1 MGVKNNLPRSLSL
14 KKNAEIQRLLDTGEK
29 ISGDCFLLLWEKA
42 EDFKYAILV
51 SRKLGNAVK
60 RNRIKRLFR
69 EAIRLN
75 RKNLQPTVHLAVLP
89 RQKTE
94 FKFDGINAEIS
105 RTFEIINSR
114 A

>member
-1 MGVKNNLPRSLSL
+1 MSL
-14 KKNAEIQRLLDTGEK
+14 KKNADIQRLLDKGSK
-29 ISGDCFLLLWEKA
+29 IPGDCFLLLWEKA
-42 EDFKYAILV
+42 AEFRYGILV
-51 SRKLGNAVK
+51 SRKLGNAVE

-75 RKNLQPTVHLAVLP
+75 RKKIEPTVHLAILP

-105 RTFEIINSR
+105 RIFEEINRR